1 MRLLRF
7 KVGPL
12 LILNEDESPL
22 VYLDTEAT
30 QITEKADLNS
40 FREISV
46 THPLKHKDGRDYS
59 QFIKPGKKVFW
70 FNTTEGD
77 SCLYVID
84 GAVKADYDAN
94 SISFTAHEVAAELQD
109 LPPVWVDPA
118 VSDEFLDASIS
129 SIWTLQT
136 NGGTITE
143 GKGYLSLYAP
153 SGAKCI
159 WGGSTYKSPCI
170 AKISLLEGNSFTVMA
185 KMEQRDTIN
194 LNAAFGLTIT
204 DSTNYGYVRIG
215 RHKNSSDGKIYI
227 RSDYRVPGS
236 NEVEL
241 QGEEYKDLPNN
252 SPLWFKI
259 EVDSTGKVTPSWTVD
274 LKEWTN
280 HTTYTL
286 SSWTPTQA
294 GVYVRNW
301 VYQSSYNAIKAY
313 VHSFSYIPWKGRVV
327 DITSSYLNGLTGN
340 RFTVSSIPSG
350 LKARLG
356 GLLDP
361 YSIIKKACEDND
373 LLLFFEYDYDVD
385 TDTISRYMK
394 LVEDS
399 GEIKGVIDFGEDV
412 GSLDITI
419 DESSTYAAVAPKI
432 DDLNDIDQII
442 PILDE
447 FRNMS
452 VSKGSNIASHVYVDQ
467 QKNYVYGP
475 NVAAPFAKAS
485 NSYMLT
491 ADNSNANY
499 QKVKVP
505 NVPDEYRVAYVNITR
520 ADHHINLYWTL
531 AEKLSSLISTKLT
544 INFDYFERDADI
556 SQFRYRVGD
565 WIVLRIPG
573 YDEGIQFRV
582 QSTEKNPHEPASLK
596 MGLGDEPIRFT
607 KLHKRR

>member
-1 MRLLRF
+1 
-7 KVGPL
+7 
-12 LILNEDESPL
+12 
-22 VYLDTEAT
+22 
-30 QITEKADLNS
+30 
-40 FREISV
+40 
-46 THPLKHKDGRDYS
+46 
-59 QFIKPGKKVFW
+59 
-70 FNTTEGD
+70 
-77 SCLYVID
+77 
-84 GAVKADYDAN
+84 
-94 SISFTAHEVAAELQD
+94 
-109 LPPVWVDPA
+109 
-118 VSDEFLDASIS
+118 
-129 SIWTLQT
+129 
-136 NGGTITE
+136 
-143 GKGYLSLYAP
+143 
-153 SGAKCI
+153 
-159 WGGSTYKSPCI
+159 
-170 AKISLLEGNSFTVMA
+170 
-185 KMEQRDTIN
+185 
-194 LNAAFGLTIT
+194 
-204 DSTNYGYVRIG
+204 
-215 RHKNSSDGKIYI
+215 
-227 RSDYRVPGS
+227 
-236 NEVEL
+236 
-241 QGEEYKDLPNN
+241 
-252 SPLWFKI
+252 
-259 EVDSTGKVTPSWTVD
+259 
-274 LKEWTN
+274 
-280 HTTYTL
+280 
-286 SSWTPTQA
+286 
-294 GVYVRNW
+294 
-301 VYQSSYNAIKAY
+301 
-313 VHSFSYIPWKGRVV
+313 
-327 DITSSYLNGLTGN
+327 
-340 RFTVSSIPSG
+340 
-350 LKARLG
+350 
-356 GLLDP
+356 
-361 YSIIKKACEDND
+361 
-373 LLLFFEYDYDVD
+373 
-385 TDTISRYMK
+385 MK

-505 NVPDEYRVAYVNITR
+505 NVPDKYRVAYVNITR